1 MNKSHELGRY
11 AENLAAKY
19 LLSIGW
25 RILARN
31 IRNDY
36 GELDIIADDS
46 GELVIVEVRCRTENK
61 FQSALDSVDKRK
73 IRALMR
79 SSSDYVD
86 SIGWVGFWRIDVI
99 AITVSRYNVYNTSDD
114 FELEHIR
121 DITGGMEL
129 SF

>member
-1 MNKSHELGRY
+1 MNQAQELGRY
-11 AENLAAKY
+11 AEDLAAKY

-31 IRNDY
+31 IKNKY

-46 GELVIVEVRCRTENK
+46 GELVIVEVRCKTENN
-61 FQSALDSVDKRK
+61 FQSALDSVNKRK
-73 IRALMR
+73 IRALIR
-79 SSSDYVD
+79 SSSSYVD

-99 AITVSRYNVYNTSDD
+99 AITVKRGTVPDD

-121 DITGGMEL
+121 SITDGMEL

>member
-1 MNKSHELGRY
+1 MNQAQELGRY
-11 AENLAAKY
+11 AEDLAAKY

-31 IRNDY
+31 IKNKY

-46 GELVIVEVRCRTENK
+46 GELVIIEVRCRTENN
-61 FQSALDSVDKRK
+61 FQSALDSVNKRK
-73 IRALMR
+73 IRALIR
-79 SSSDYVD
+79 SSSSYVD

-99 AITVSRYNVYNTSDD
+99 AITVKRCTVPDD

-121 DITGGMEL
+121 SITDGMEL